1 MLGDKKPRLKLLT
14 HKMEIDL
21 QMLSPFIENR
31 IMGDL
36 ESSLIIVP

>member
-1 MLGDKKPRLKLLT
+1 MQGKKKPKMKFLM

-21 QMLSPFIENR
+21 QMLSPFMENR

-36 ESSLIIVP
+36 ESSMIITP

>member
-1 MLGDKKPRLKLLT
+1 MLGKKKPKMKFLT

-21 QMLSPFIENR
+21 QMLSPFMENR

-36 ESSLIIVP
+36 ESSMIITP